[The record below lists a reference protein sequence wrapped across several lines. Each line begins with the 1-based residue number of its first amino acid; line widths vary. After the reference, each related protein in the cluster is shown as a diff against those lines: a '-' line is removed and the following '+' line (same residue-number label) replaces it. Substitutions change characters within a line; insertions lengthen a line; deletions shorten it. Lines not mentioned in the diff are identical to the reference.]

1 MTEFSFL
8 DESFGDGVSFTFLL
22 SEFKHEVTLMSFPSK
37 IKGTDTFRN
46 EFLSRYDSSV

>member
-8 DESFGDGVSFTFLL
+8 DESFGVGVSFTFLL
-22 SEFKHEVTLMSFPSK
+22 SEFKHKVTLMSFQS
-37 IKGTDTFRN
+37 ITKGIVTFRN